1 MKTLDWQ
8 EKDLKEITRLR
19 FVSSAGYP
27 CWDISY
33 CFGIDTDENEVRVI
47 LPFEKV
53 RKGKGN
59 IHKAIIEHAK
69 KDKVFAK
76 GLNIF
81 NVISCFQ

>member
-1 MKTLDWQ
+1 MKTLEWN

-19 FVSSAGYP
+19 LVSDVGHP

-33 CFGIDTDENEVRVI
+33 CWGIDTDGNKVRVI
-47 LPFEKV
+47 LPFEQV

-59 IHKAIIEHAK
+59 IHKTIIEHAK

>member
-1 MKTLDWQ
+1 MKTLYWND
-8 EKDLKEITRLR
+8 KNLKEVTRLR
-19 FVSSAGYP
+19 FISNVGYP
-27 CWDISY
+27 CWDTSY
-33 CFGIDTDENEVRVI
+33 CFGIDTDENEVRVT
-47 LPFEKV
+47 LPFQQV

-59 IHKAIIEHAK
+59 IHKAIIHYAK